1 MGESEAKKAESG
13 GGDGKKPESVPSFFS
28 KLKATSRITLSLYLV
43 VIAIGIYSTGTALK
57 SYLATINLK
66 SYAQPKFE
74 ELKISTGKISFDST
88 DSTSSNTIITT
99 SDGSRILLGCYGP
112 YTRHDCYITEESG
125 YKFSMQKELV
135 GETAI
140 AWWYPIENKP
150 YGRLYQMEVRGR
162 TLFTYDKK
170 VNDYNRGFLRGNRKK
185 INIVLSRFI
194 FLVCLPV
201 LLIKTSL
208 EKTGR
213 RLVANNITRNDPGSE
228 CSPEKKTDI
237 CTDNYNQVIFAAV
250 YSRPK
255 VILAL
260 LINAL
265 PFYLIIGIA
274 YELFLTNNYDYK
286 SLDLLTSAF
295 FGLAAL
301 SAMIIILDSL
311 LFKQI
316 VFYTNRVTKYYY
328 LLGQI
333 TVYYSNAE
341 IDGPPG
347 QFKWLSSAYKI
358 RKTDE
363 YGNALLKQVPMLFFA
378 FFFSKRDMEQINNI
392 INCLTEDLKN
402 NPRIFKKNILNEE
415 ELCR

>member
-1 MGESEAKKAESG
+1 
-13 GGDGKKPESVPSFFS
+13 
-28 KLKATSRITLSLYLV
+28 
-43 VIAIGIYSTGTALK
+43 
-57 SYLATINLK
+57 
-66 SYAQPKFE
+66 
-74 ELKISTGKISFDST
+74 
-88 DSTSSNTIITT
+88 
-99 SDGSRILLGCYGP
+99 
-112 YTRHDCYITEESG
+112 
-125 YKFSMQKELV
+125 
-135 GETAI
+135 
-140 AWWYPIENKP
+140 
-150 YGRLYQMEVRGR
+150 
-162 TLFTYDKK
+162 
-170 VNDYNRGFLRGNRKK
+170 
-185 INIVLSRFI
+185 
-194 FLVCLPV
+194 
-201 LLIKTSL
+201 
-208 EKTGR
+208 
-213 RLVANNITRNDPGSE
+213 
-228 CSPEKKTDI
+228 
-237 CTDNYNQVIFAAV
+237 
-250 YSRPK
+250 
-255 VILAL
+255 
-260 LINAL
+260 L